1 MARTDSSLYE
11 YMYAIYIYLFILNS
25 EQSILFQRPDFWC
38 LLRYLSETVTIFCF
52 PRNIGAVE
60 ALAKSQLNILTF
72 VGHQPP
78 NNAPTKANPNA
89 TPAPAKTYDPRPIG
103 C

>member
-38 LLRYLSETVTIFCF
+38 LLRYLSETVAIFVF
-52 PRNIGAVE
+52 RETSVPSK
-60 ALAKSQLNILTF
+60 LLPS
-72 VGHQPP
+72 HS
-78 NNAPTKANPNA
+78 
-89 TPAPAKTYDPRPIG
+89 
-103 C
+103 